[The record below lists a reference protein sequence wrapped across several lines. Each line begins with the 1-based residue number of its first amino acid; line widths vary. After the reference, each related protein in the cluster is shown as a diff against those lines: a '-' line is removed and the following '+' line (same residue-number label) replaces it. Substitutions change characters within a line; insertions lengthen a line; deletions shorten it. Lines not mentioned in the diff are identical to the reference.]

1 MTSYIDLQAE
11 IEATEKALKEKKAR
25 AEKLKTEE
33 RIAYLEAFRY
43 VAERTLDPN
52 AVRQIREEAK
62 YRIELKKELRELN
75 EDILPKLTSKQGY
88 RKKKLDE
95 QPDDEERILEY
106 EDVTER
112 LENVRARRDDIKE
125 LLSELP
131 EKSLGGIAIS
141 QDSYPEH
148 EPPTQSDF
156 S

>member
-11 IEATEKALKEKKAR
+11 IEATKKALEEKQAR

-33 RIAYLEAFRY
+33 RIEYLETFRY
-43 VAERTLDPN
+43 VAERTLDPH
-52 AVRQIREEAK
+52 AVEQIREEAEK
-62 YRIELKKELRELN
+62 RIQLTKELRELN
-75 EDILPKLTSKQGY
+75 EDIIPKLTSKQGY

-95 QPDDEERILEY
+95 LPHYERIQDY

-131 EKSLGGIAIS
+131 DERLPSIIAKRY
-141 QDSYPEH
+141 DE
-148 EPPTQSDF
+148 SDKVDERGEEAR
-156 S
+156 

>member
-11 IEATEKALKEKKAR
+11 IEATKKALEEKQAR

-33 RIAYLEAFRY
+33 RIEYLETFRY
-43 VAERTLDPN
+43 VAERTLDPH
-52 AVRQIREEAK
+52 AVEQIGEEAEK
-62 YRIELKKELRELN
+62 RIQLTKELRELN
-75 EDILPKLTSKQGY
+75 EDIIPKLTSKQGY

-95 QPDDEERILEY
+95 LPHYERIQDY

-131 EKSLGGIAIS
+131 DERLPSIIAKRY
-141 QDSYPEH
+141 DE
-148 EPPTQSDF
+148 SDKVDERGEEAR
-156 S
+156 